1 MSVHRQQVMGRDK
14 TGFTMVP
21 RHARRIYDKYRDR
34 NEPLPVAMVYGVHP
48 AIFLSAAYS
57 TRYGIDELTLAGA
70 LVGEGIR
77 MVKCET
83 LDLEVPAEA
92 ELVVEG
98 EVLPN
103 YTEPEG
109 PYGEITGTYA
119 ERGRSEIFRA
129 KVITRRKDPIFYV
142 ATREHLRNVEG
153 GLDLLD
159 VRMVTSAGAM
169 MLVIKLRPRVEGQAK
184 TALMA
189 ALSGPFLHPKIAVAV
204 DEDIDAGDLRQV
216 MWSIANRVRADRD
229 VIMIPNTRVFA
240 LDSVSPIVPG
250 QSSYHRIGTK
260 WMIDATMPVA
270 GQEEDR
276 KEFEPAM
283 PKNINSVNLK
293 DFLP

>member
-1 MSVHRQQVMGRDK
+1 M
-14 TGFTMVP
+14 
-21 RHARRIYDKYRDR
+21 A
-34 NEPLPVAMVYGVHP
+34 L
-48 AIFLSAAYS
+48 
-57 TRYGIDELTLAGA
+57 GIE
-70 LVGEGIR
+70 
-77 MVKCET
+77 
-83 LDLEVPAEA
+83 
-92 ELVVEG
+92 
-98 EVLPN
+98 
-103 YTEPEG
+103 
-109 PYGEITGTYA
+109 
-119 ERGRSEIFRA
+119 
-129 KVITRRKDPIFYV
+129 V

>member
-1 MSVHRQQVMGRDK
+1 M
-14 TGFTMVP
+14 
-21 RHARRIYDKYRDR
+21 A
-34 NEPLPVAMVYGVHP
+34 L
-48 AIFLSAAYS
+48 
-57 TRYGIDELTLAGA
+57 GIE
-70 LVGEGIR
+70 
-77 MVKCET
+77 
-83 LDLEVPAEA
+83 
-92 ELVVEG
+92 
-98 EVLPN
+98 
-103 YTEPEG
+103 
-109 PYGEITGTYA
+109 
-119 ERGRSEIFRA
+119 
-129 KVITRRKDPIFYV
+129 V
-142 ATREHLRNVEG
+142 ATKEHLRNVEG

-189 ALSGPFLHPKIAVAV
+189 ALSGP
-204 DEDIDAGDLRQV
+204 
-216 MWSIANRVRADRD
+216 SIANRVRADRD